1 MVEITFGISISS
13 TVIAIFIFIVYFVTL
28 LMLGWE
34 SHSKYGIGFYIVGA
48 CIIGA
53 IAGIFNYKYWG
64 SVQSAEE
71 INYPFW
77 MMAII
82 NFFMALIGLWGYLIY
97 HSAIAVKSKARR
109 SGARLVTRVFAEE
122 SAPTGTGKFRDHLQ
136 GWEGDIKLDML
147 IVEKQFN
154 SAEDYLHGIII
165 KATSEMDNQK
175 ARHYEQYKAVIS
187 KERLFAEE
195 SSEFSDD
202 AGDSTVETKSKDIQ
216 PVDLRRDKEIV
227 EDDLPEGWSISE

>member
-1 MVEITFGISISS
+1 MVEITLGISIAS
-13 TVIAIFIFIVYFVTL
+13 TVIAIFIFIAYFVTM

-34 SHSKYGIGFYIVGA
+34 SHSKYGIGFYTVGA

-53 IAGIFNYKYWG
+53 IAAFFNHRYWG
-64 SVQSAEE
+64 SVLAAEDV
-71 INYPFW
+71 NYPFW
-77 MMAII
+77 LMVII
-82 NFFMALIGLWGYLIY
+82 NFFLALIGLWGYLIY
-97 HSAIAVKSKARR
+97 HSVIVSKSKARR

-122 SAPTGTGKFRDHLQ
+122 SAPTGTGRFREQLQ

-147 IVEKQFN
+147 IVEKQFDA
-154 SAEDYLHGIII
+154 AEDYLQGIIM

-195 SSEFSDD
+195 SLEFSED
-202 AGDSTVETKSKDIQ
+202 AGDRIVETRSKDVQ
-216 PVDLRRDKEIV
+216 PVDLRRDKEIE